1 MISGFISIIFFKFVV
16 TEIESVGA
24 YFKELD
30 VLAPSF
36 LVAIIV
42 GWIFSKLYPPKA
54 DVIESSNENSSL
66 E

>member
-1 MISGFISIIFFKFVV
+1 VV
-16 TEIESVGA
+16 TEIESVGP

-36 LVAIIV
+36 VVAMFF
-42 GWIFSKLYPPKA
+42 GWVFSKIYPPKLA
-54 DVIESSNENSSL
+54 DIETSNENSSI